1 MRKLLKFA
9 TIYALAV
16 EKMKMDVSLTP
27 TERKIFALLQQ
38 VVQEKAPETTL
49 RVAGGW
55 VRDKLMGKDSNDIDI
70 AINNMT
76 GEDFANLVV
85 QYMKEHGIKSG
96 GVTVVEANPEQ
107 SKHLATAMVRLFGLP
122 IDFVNLRTETYTDT
136 RIPEMQMGTAE
147 EDASRRDLT
156 INALF
161 YNINTGEI
169 EDFVGGLKDLK
180 EGIART
186 PLDPVQTF
194 LDDPLRILRT
204 VRFASRYGLDLDP
217 SLIEAAHN
225 PEVQQAFKDKISQE
239 RIWTELAGKQE
250 GEKWKP
256 GALIGPDPT
265 RAAELLKQLGLMEAI
280 FDPNTEE
287 REQLG
292 MGEEFVPWETE
303 QDNPHHTFDIWKHT
317 LEVLRN
323 LVDQTK
329 GDIQEDAETYL
340 VRNIAALLHDIG
352 KRYKGIQ
359 GVHEQGH
366 TTYHGHEEMSG
377 KIAETIL
384 TRLRAPKRIIQRV
397 KALIDAHLRP
407 HELLSGGGGKAKRRY
422 VRDFEDW
429 PHSIDLAIA
438 DSLGKGNLSDEERA
452 AQIQEYENLRTKV
465 QEAMPTGQVSTN
477 IPRPIT
483 GYDLIEIGIQPGPL
497 MGEIFRAIDEALLEN
512 PNLTKQEALDIAR
525 NF

>member
-1 MRKLLKFA
+1 
-9 TIYALAV
+9 
-16 EKMKMDVSLTP
+16 MDVSLTP
-27 TERKIFALLQQ
+27 TERRIFALLQQ
-38 VVQEKAPETTL
+38 VIREKAPETTL

-55 VRDKLMGKDSNDIDI
+55 VRDKLMGKESNDIDI
-70 AINNMT
+70 AIDNMT
-76 GEDFANLVV
+76 GEDFANFVV
-85 QYMKEHGIKSG
+85 QYMREHGIRSG
-96 GVTVVEANPEQ
+96 TVTVVEANPEQ

-122 IDFVNLRTETYTDT
+122 IDFVNLRTETYTDS
-136 RIPEMQMGTAE
+136 RIPQMQMGTAK

-161 YNINTGEI
+161 YNINTGEV
-169 EDFVGGLKDLK
+169 EDFVGGLQDLK
-180 EGIART
+180 GGIART

-204 VRFASRYGLDLDP
+204 VRFAAKYGLELDP
-217 SLIEAAHN
+217 AIIEAAHN
-225 PEVQQAFKDKISQE
+225 PEVQQAFRDKISQE

-256 GALIGPDPT
+256 GAMIGPNPS
-265 RAAELLKQLGLMEAI
+265 RAAELLKQLGLLEMI
-280 FDPNTEE
+280 FEPTAQEK
-287 REQLG
+287 EQLG
-292 MGEEFVPWETE
+292 LAEEWVPWETE
-303 QDNPHHTFDIWKHT
+303 QDNPHHTFTIWKHT
-317 LEVLRN
+317 LEVLRH
-323 LVDQTK
+323 LVEQTK

-359 GVHEQGH
+359 GVHEKGH
-366 TTYHGHEEMSG
+366 TTYHGHEEISG
-377 KIAETIL
+377 KIAEAIL

-407 HELLSGGGGKAKRRY
+407 HELLEGGGGKVKRKF

-438 DSLGKGNLSDEERA
+438 DTLGKQNVSDEERA
-452 AQIQEYENLRTKV
+452 ALIQQYEDLRGKV
-465 QEAMPTGQVSTN
+465 QEAIPTGPN

-483 GYDLIEIGIQPGPL
+483 GYDLINIGIEPGPRI
-497 MGEIFRAIDEALLEN
+497 GEIMRAIDEALLEN
-512 PNLTKQEALDIAR
+512 PNLTKEEALDIAR
-525 NF
+525 TF